1 MAVPADGAGAGGGG
15 GEGAGLNV
23 PLVGEGEDAV
33 VPGIHT
39 EELLMAMVVGLVTW
53 VAVGCMVFGG
63 VVPYIPQYRSIRR
76 SRDADG
82 FSTFVCLILLIANVL
97 RILFW

>member
-1 MAVPADGAGAGGGG
+1 MALPVDGAG
-15 GEGAGLNV
+15 GEGGPNV
-23 PLVGEGEDAV
+23 PLVGEAEDGV
-33 VPGIHT
+33 VPGIHM
-39 EELLMAMVVGLVTW
+39 EELMAMVVGLVTW
-53 VAVGCMVFGG
+53 ISVGCMVFGG

-82 FSTFVCLILLIANVL
+82 FSTFVCLVLLIANIL

>member
-1 MAVPADGAGAGGGG
+1 MAVPVDGGAAAGA
-15 GEGAGLNV
+15 NI
-23 PLVGEGEDAV
+23 PLVGEAEDGV
-33 VPGIHT
+33 VPGIHM
-39 EELLMAMVVGLVTW
+39 EELTGMVMGLVTW

-82 FSTFVCLILLIANVL
+82 FSAFVCLVLLIANIL